1 MDRVMWL
8 ASQKAV
14 VVFSVGSCCLCHAMK
29 TFLSNLGVNYAVH
42 ELDQEPHGR
51 EMQRALARLVGRGPP
66 VPAVFIGGKLVGS
79 MDRVMALH
87 LGGDLLLLL
96 RDAGAIW
103 LLPSAAG
110 RKTPL

>member
-51 EMQRALARLVGRGPP
+51 EMQRALARLVG
-66 VPAVFIGGKLVGS
+66 LVGS